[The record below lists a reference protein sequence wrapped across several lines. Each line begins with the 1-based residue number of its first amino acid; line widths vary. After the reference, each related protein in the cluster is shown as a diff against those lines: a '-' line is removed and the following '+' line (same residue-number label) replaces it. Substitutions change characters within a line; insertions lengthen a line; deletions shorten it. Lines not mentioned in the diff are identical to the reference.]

1 MNEHSEIAAGDGMDT
16 IASRMM
22 TNLRNAIVRLDLKP
36 GDTISEAEV
45 AERFGVSRQPVREA
59 FIRLGQQGLLLIR
72 PKRATMV
79 KRISEDGVG
88 QSRFIREAIEVEI
101 IRRAAAARTAATGPM
116 LEAILVQQNEAA
128 SAGDIGHF
136 HTLDETFHRALA
148 QTAGVEYAWQLID
161 DHKIQ
166 LDRVRYLTLPRSD
179 AADDR
184 RAPGHRGCRA
194 CGRRRLRRIGI
205 AGAPGEGGS
214 AAAPGQGRLPRLLR
228 IDQVRRSTARMTP
241 RSSARP
247 RRRPT
252 AG

>member
-1 MNEHSEIAAGDGMDT
+1 MNEQSEIGAGDGVDT
-16 IASRMM
+16 IATRMM
-22 TNLRNAIVRLDLKP
+22 THLREAIVRLDLKP

-79 KRISEDGVG
+79 KRISEDGVA

-101 IRRAAAARTAATGPM
+101 IRRAAAALTEATGPM
-116 LEAILVQQNEAA
+116 LEGILAQQNEAA
-128 SAGDIGHF
+128 AAGDIDRF

-179 AADDR
+179 PPRTIGEHRAIVDAVLAGDAVTAEAAL
-184 RAPGHRGCRA
+184 RAHLGKA
-194 CGRRRLRRIGI
+194 E
-205 AGAPGEGGS
+205 A
-214 AAAPGQGRLPRLLR
+214 LLHQAKA
-228 IDQVRRSTARMTP
+228 DFP
-241 RSSARP
+241 EYFE
-247 RRRPT
+247 
-252 AG
+252 

>member
-1 MNEHSEIAAGDGMDT
+1 MNEQSEIAAGDGMDT

-179 AADDR
+179 PPRTIGEHRAIVDAVLAGDGASAESALRAHLGKAEALLHQAKADFPDYF
-184 RAPGHRGCRA
+184 
-194 CGRRRLRRIGI
+194 
-205 AGAPGEGGS
+205 E
-214 AAAPGQGRLPRLLR
+214 
-228 IDQVRRSTARMTP
+228 
-241 RSSARP
+241 
-247 RRRPT
+247 
-252 AG
+252 

>member
-1 MNEHSEIAAGDGMDT
+1 MNEQTETAAGDGMDT
-16 IASRMM
+16 IATRMM
-22 TNLRNAIVRLDLKP
+22 TQLRDAIVRLDLKP

-45 AERFGVSRQPVREA
+45 AERYGVSRQPVREA

-101 IRRAAAARTAATGPM
+101 IRRAAAAQSVATGPI
-116 LEAILVQQNEAA
+116 LEGILKQQADAA
-128 SAGDIGHF
+128 AARDIGQF

-179 AADDR
+179 PPR
-184 RAPGHRGCRA
+184 TIGEHRAITDAVLRGD
-194 CGRRRLRRIGI
+194 G
-205 AGAPGEGGS
+205 
-214 AAAPGQGRLPRLLR
+214 AAAEAALRAHLGKAEALLQQAKA
-228 IDQVRRSTARMTP
+228 DFP
-241 RSSARP
+241 DFFE
-247 RRRPT
+247 
-252 AG
+252 

>member
-1 MNEHSEIAAGDGMDT
+1 MNEQTEIAAGDGMDT
-16 IASRMM
+16 IATRMM
-22 TNLRNAIVRLDLKP
+22 TNLRDAIVRLDLKP

-101 IRRAAAARTAATGPM
+101 IRRAAAALTEATGPM
-116 LEAILVQQNEAA
+116 LEAILAQQNAA
-128 SAGDIGHF
+128 AAAGDIGLF

-161 DHKIQ
+161 DHKVQ

-179 AADDR
+179 PPR
-184 RAPGHRGCRA
+184 TIGEHRAITDA
-194 CGRRRLRRIGI
+194 VL
-205 AGAPGEGGS
+205 AGNG
-214 AAAPGQGRLPRLLR
+214 AAAEAALRAHLGKAEALLHQAKA
-228 IDQVRRSTARMTP
+228 DFP
-241 RSSARP
+241 DYFE
-247 RRRPT
+247 
-252 AG
+252 